1 MPIRKS
7 LIVPLV
13 GIVMCAGWL
22 VACSHEHKPIET
34 DKLFEVKSTFGD
46 DFKVNT
52 KGPKDIDPK
61 MLGPQKLPPGVT
73 FDPADCADYVAS
85 GRLPKGIRGK
95 MSVISAD
102 GEGNRFVSI
111 AVQADKDVPF
121 DSEAAKNCQHVTFE
135 AGKISGL
142 IDEVDAPHIDGAKT
156 IGTHREI
163 TATVGEGEQHSREV
177 YNFAAYLG
185 DWLVLVTANPLTVKG
200 QPPTPVDADRARQLL
215 TDSVS
220 ALRSK

>member
-7 LIVPLV
+7 SVVPLV
-13 GIVMCAGWL
+13 GVVMCGGWL
-22 VACSHEHKPIET
+22 AACSHEHKPVDT
-34 DKLFEVKSTFGD
+34 AKVFEVKSTFGD
-46 DFKVNT
+46 DFRVNT

-95 MSVISAD
+95 MSVLAAD
-102 GEGNRFVSI
+102 GDGNRFISM

-121 DSEAAKNCQHVTFE
+121 DAETAKKCQHVTFE
-135 AGKISGL
+135 AGKITGL
-142 IDEVDAPHIDGAKT
+142 VDEVDAPHIDGAET
-156 IGTHREI
+156 VGTRREI
-163 TATVGEGEQHSREV
+163 TATVGENQQSREV
-177 YNFAAYLG
+177 YNFTAYLG
-185 DWLVLVTANPLTVKG
+185 DWLVLVTANPLPVKG

-215 TDSVS
+215 VDSVS
-220 ALRSK
+220 AVRG

>member
-1 MPIRKS
+1 
-7 LIVPLV
+7 
-13 GIVMCAGWL
+13 
-22 VACSHEHKPIET
+22 
-34 DKLFEVKSTFGD
+34 
-46 DFKVNT
+46 
-52 KGPKDIDPK
+52 
-61 MLGPQKLPPGVT
+61 
-73 FDPADCADYVAS
+73 
-85 GRLPKGIRGK
+85 
-95 MSVISAD
+95 MSVLSAD
-102 GEGNRFVSI
+102 GEGNRFISI

-121 DSEAAKNCQHVTFE
+121 DSEAAKKCQHVTFE

-142 IDEVDAPHIDGAKT
+142 IDEVDVPHINGAET

-185 DWLVLVTANPLTVKG
+185 DWLVLVTANPLPVKG

-220 ALRSK
+220 ALRH